1 MSIHQQAPS
10 TLIVDDERHIRELLT
25 LMLENMGCRIV
36 AEVGNGDTVMEACE
50 QYQPQLILMD
60 INMPGKN
67 GDSLVAEIK
76 AKLPN
81 CVVIMMTSVNDK
93 GTITQCLKSGAKNY
107 ILKGTDLEK
116 MQGII
121 ESTWNKHG
129 VALSL

>member
-25 LMLENMGCRIV
+25 MMLESMGCQVV
-36 AEVGNGDTVMEACE
+36 AEVGNGGTVMEICE
-50 QYQPQLILMD
+50 EHQPELILMD
-60 INMPGKN
+60 INMPGIN
-67 GDSLVAEIK
+67 GDNLVAEITT
-76 AKLPN
+76 KLPN

-93 GTITQCLKSGAKNY
+93 ATITRCLTSGAKNY
-107 ILKGTDLEK
+107 ILKGTDLDK

-129 VALSL
+129 AAPRI